1 MANSDKKTPSPV
13 HDLRSALAL
22 LKTLPDDV
30 PRGIEFPLEGQD
42 LTAVTRH
49 YVELLREE

>member
-1 MANSDKKTPSPV
+1 VPPDAADP
-13 HDLRSALAL
+13 RWLAL

-30 PRGIEFPLEGQD
+30 TRGIEFPLEGQD